1 VGYIDS
7 ITGEFKPVSLYQ
19 GLRDVLSQSTVQIN
33 PIATLPGSGITVMGQ
48 YTRAA
53 NSTAL
58 NRVNVA
64 RLVNYIRRQ
73 LSTLSKP
80 FLFEPNDTQTRNE
93 IKRVIEGLMQELVAQ
108 RGLYDYVVVCDTS
121 NNTPTRIDQ
130 NQLWVDIAIEPVKAV
145 EFIYIP
151 LRLLS
156 TGAIGKGNYGATS
169 QGSPSSAVG

>member
-1 VGYIDS
+1 
-7 ITGEFKPVSLYQ
+7 VSLYQ
-19 GLRDVLSQSTVQIN
+19 GLRDVLSGVEIN

-48 YTRAA
+48 YTRQGT
-53 NSTAL
+53 STAL
-58 NRVNVA
+58 NRINVA

-73 LSTLSKP
+73 LNILSKP
-80 FLFEPNDTQTRNE
+80 FLFEPNDSQTRNE
-93 IKRVIEGLMQELVAQ
+93 IKRVVEGLLHEILAQ

-151 LRLLS
+151 LRLLN
-156 TGAIGKGNYGATS
+156 TGAIKSGNYGSAFPGTKN
-169 QGSPSSAVG
+169 SSSGQ